1 MSMLIT
7 EPGVTFH
14 CAGNCATPALIRGLG
29 GNAMMGGHM
38 YPGVELPSD
47 LAAYRWFLERAN
59 GGDVLVLTADEPPC
73 DIYNPFL
80 LNITGS
86 KKPNS
91 VATACFTAP
100 SGSSSKTLRRLLIQA
115 SGYFMTGGDQQ
126 KYESFW
132 KGTPV
137 AQALSNPPIGA
148 VVGGSSAGLAV
159 QGQFLFDALR
169 GGVTSEDALKYPT
182 DSEVSL
188 ARNFLR
194 VDEPWMHGVITDTH
208 FKQRDRMGRLM
219 TFVARV
225 AQAHWERGD
234 HQPGGQLGVLGVGIS
249 EHTALLVDPGDGSAR
264 FVGVGPVYFLSSGNR
279 TPTTCEEG
287 KPLSWTAPGVD
298 VWRWNSSSGVA
309 AEQPG
314 DVQRWKASTRTPTW
328 SFSDWSMHPPSSGTR
343 YQLRVDHGILSS
355 TQPGGGIY

>member
-1 MSMLIT
+1 M
-7 EPGVTFH
+7 
-14 CAGNCATPALIRGLG
+14 
-29 GNAMMGGHM
+29 
-38 YPGVELPSD
+38 
-47 LAAYRWFLERAN
+47 
-59 GGDVLVLTADEPPC
+59 
-73 DIYNPFL
+73 
-80 LNITGS
+80 
-86 KKPNS
+86 
-91 VATACFTAP
+91 
-100 SGSSSKTLRRLLIQA
+100 RRLQSIPPQHHREQE
-115 SGYFMTGGDQQ
+115 TQQ
-126 KYESFW
+126 CDHCLLHSTERFQQQNATTAADPSIGLFHDGRRSAKVRELLE
-132 KGTPV
+132 GTPV

-182 DSEVSL
+182 DSKVSL
-188 ARNFLR
+188 ARDFLR

-208 FKQRDRMGRLM
+208 FKQRDRMGRLV

-298 VWRWNSSSGVA
+298 VWRWNSSSRVA

-355 TQPGGGIY
+355 TQQGGRIY

>member
-1 MSMLIT
+1 MLIA

-14 CAGNCATPALIRGLG
+14 CAGNCATPAQVRGLG

-47 LAAYRWFLERAN
+47 HAAYHWFLERAN

-80 LNITGS
+80 LNISGS

-91 VATACFTAP
+91 VTTACFTAP
-100 SGSSSKTLRRLLIQA
+100 SGSSSKTLRRLLLQA

-126 KYESFW
+126 KYEKFW

-137 AQALSNPPIGA
+137 AQALSNPPMGA

-159 QGQFLFDALR
+159 QGQFLFDALY
-169 GGVTSEDALKYPT
+169 GGVTSEDALNYPT

-188 ARNFLR
+188 AHDFLR
-194 VDEPWMHGVITDTH
+194 VDEPWMRGVITDTH

-219 TFVARV
+219 AFVARV
-225 AQAHWERGD
+225 AQAHWARGD
-234 HQPGGQLGVLGVGIS
+234 GQPGGQHGVLGVGIS
-249 EHTALLVDPGDGSAR
+249 EHTALLVDPDNDGNAL

-287 KPLSWTAPGVD
+287 KPLSWSAPGVD
-298 VWRWNSSSGVA
+298 VWRWNSSSPVA
-309 AEQPG
+309 VEQLG
-314 DVQRWKASTRTPTW
+314 DGTRWKDSTRTPTW

-343 YQLRVDHGILSS
+343 YQLRVDRGKLSS